1 MKNSLVK
8 GIAFVVGLF
17 TLVSCDKDFN
27 SMGSDLLDDN
37 HFALEKYEVESLKA
51 YSKATEAVQSNN
63 LPINAL
69 GIYKDPYFGTTKA
82 QFVSQVE
89 LTTANPTIGY
99 QPIIDSVYLYV
110 PYFSTL
116 KPSTEAGERVY
127 ELDSVYGYSETAKFK
142 LHVYENGYFLRD
154 FDPATD
160 FESGQKYY
168 SDEKPQIEAFKGN
181 ELLNNST
188 KVAQNEEF
196 VFSNKEIFIYKTDGN
211 GAYVNATGTVLADQ
225 NDVTLRV
232 IKERKL
238 PGLWLDLKNSFF
250 QQKILDAASSG
261 VLFNNNSFKNYFR
274 GLLFEVQEITPD
286 QGALAMLDF
295 STAEF
300 KIIFKAATLAPTTEV
315 PNPPKIR
322 RTLSLQMGYKS
333 TSSKKAN
340 SINFIEHARS
350 TAYQTKLTAS
360 NEVTGDDR
368 LYLKGGNGSVAFI
381 DVFGADDKIIDENNN
396 LVYGLPDGLGGFI
409 GNGVPDELDDLRI
422 KMKLN
427 KWLVNEANLIF
438 YVDKDAM
445 LAPYQNEAE
454 RIYVFDATNH
464 KPILDYYADNS
475 TASNVKKNKS
485 SFGGIVERETLADE
499 FNRKRGIKYKVRIT
513 EYIRQLIKNENT
525 DYDDNVRL
533 GVAVI
538 EDINTSA
545 NAYVNPANPH
555 PINIGTTN
563 VPFIPVSSVMSP
575 LGTVL
580 YGTNIPAGDVNAAK
594 KLKLEIYFTKP
605 NQ

>member
-17 TLVSCDKDFN
+17 MLVSCDKDFN

-37 HFALEKYEVESLKA
+37 HFTLEKYEVQNLKA
-51 YSKATEAVQSNN
+51 YSKATGPVQSNN

-99 QPIIDSVYLYV
+99 QPVIDSVYLYV

-116 KPSTEAGERVY
+116 KSTTEAGERVY

-168 SDEKPQIEAFKGN
+168 SNEKPQIEAFKGT

-211 GAYVNATGTVLADQ
+211 GAYVDAAGAVLANQ

-250 QQKILDAASSG
+250 QQKILDAAASG
-261 VLFNNNSFKNYFR
+261 VLFNNNSFKNYLR

-286 QGALAMLDF
+286 QGSLAMLDF

-300 KIIFKAATLAPTTEV
+300 KILYKAATLAPTTEV
-315 PNPPKIR
+315 PNPTKTR
-322 RTLSLQMGYKS
+322 RTLTLQMGYKS
-333 TSSKKAN
+333 TGSKKAN
-340 SINFIEHARS
+340 SINFIEHTRS
-350 TAYQTKLTAS
+350 NNYQTKLTAS

-381 DVFGADDKIIDENNN
+381 DVFGPDVKKAVNDV
-396 LVYGLPDGLGGFI
+396 LVPEPN
-409 GNGVPDELDDLRI
+409 GNGIPDELELLRI
-422 KMKLN
+422 DLKQN
-427 KWLVNEANLIF
+427 NWLVNEANLVF
-438 YVDKDAM
+438 YIDK
-445 LAPYQNEAE
+445 APMSDLKQIEAE
-454 RIYVFDATNH
+454 RIYIFDATNH
-464 KPILDYYADNS
+464 KPLVDYYADNS

-485 SFGGIVERETLADE
+485 SFGGIIERETVADA
-499 FNRKRGIKYKVRIT
+499 NGNKKGIKYKVRLT
-513 EYIRQLIKNENT
+513 EYIRQLIKNVNT
-525 DYDDNVRL
+525 DYGDNVRL

-538 EDINTSA
+538 EDINSPS
-545 NAYVNPANPH
+545 NAYLNPANP
-555 PINIGTTN
+555 ITIGTTQ

-580 YGTNIPAGDVNAAK
+580 YGTNMPAGDPNVAK

>member
-1 MKNSLVK
+1 MKYS
-8 GIAFVVGLF
+8 IAKAVVIFLSF
-17 TLVSCDKDFN
+17 LSFVSCDKDFN
-27 SMGSDLLDDN
+27 SLGSDLIDGN
-37 HFALEKYEVESLKA
+37 HFVLEKYPVQNLTA
-51 YSKATEAVQSNN
+51 YSKATGPVQSNN

-82 QFVSQVE
+82 HFVSQVE
-89 LTTANPTIGY
+89 LSTANPTIGY
-99 QPIIDSVYLYV
+99 QPEIDSVYLYV
-110 PYFSTL
+110 PYYSTY
-116 KPSTEAGERVY
+116 KSVTDAGERIY
-127 ELDSVYGYSETAKFK
+127 ELDSVYDYSETAKFK
-142 LHVYENGYFLRD
+142 LHVYENGYYLRD
-154 FDPATD
+154 YDPGDD
-160 FESGQKYY
+160 FESAQKYY
-168 SDEKPQIEAFKGN
+168 SNEKSLVDAYKGT

-188 KVAQNEEF
+188 KLSQNEEF
-196 VFSNKEIFIYKTDGN
+196 IFSNKEIYIYKTNGSGQYLDAN
-211 GAYVNATGTVLADQ
+211 GAVLANQTDP
-225 NDVTLRV
+225 TLRV

-238 PGLWLDLKNSFF
+238 PGMWLDLKNSFF
-250 QQKILDAASSG
+250 QQKILNASTSG
-261 VLFNNNSFKNYFR
+261 ALFNNNAFKEYFR
-274 GLLFEVQEITPD
+274 GLLFEVEAISPD

-300 KIIFKAATLAPTTEV
+300 KIIYKAAALAPTTEV
-315 PNPPKIR
+315 PNPTKTR
-322 RTLSLQMGYKS
+322 RVLTLQMGYKS
-333 TSSKKAN
+333 TGNKKAN

-350 TAYQTKLTAS
+350 NVYQTKLAAS
-360 NEVTGDDR
+360 NEVTGDNR

-381 DVFGADDKIIDENNN
+381 DVFGPDVKKVVDDV
-396 LVYGLPDGLGGFI
+396 LVSDPN
-409 GNGVPDELDDLRI
+409 GNGVPDELDELRI
-422 KMKLN
+422 NMKLYQ
-427 KWLVNEANLIF
+427 WLVNEANLVF

-445 LAPYQNEAE
+445 SASYQNEAE

-475 TASNVKKNKS
+475 TGSNFKKNKS

-538 EDINTSA
+538 EDINSPA
-545 NAYVNPANPH
+545 NAYVNPANP
-555 PINIGTTN
+555 ITIGTSN

-580 YGTNIPAGDVNAAK
+580 YGTNIPAGDPNVAK